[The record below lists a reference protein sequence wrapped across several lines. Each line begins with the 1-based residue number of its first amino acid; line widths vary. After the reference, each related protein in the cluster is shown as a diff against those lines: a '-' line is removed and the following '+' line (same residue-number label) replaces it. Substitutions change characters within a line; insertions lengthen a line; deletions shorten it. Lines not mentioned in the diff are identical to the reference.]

1 MSLNS
6 IFNSLWNMDLTF
18 IVNFLLV
25 LFSLFASLVVFTI
38 LLVYLLPNKIIERYD
53 NLSELQKN
61 IIVIILI
68 IIVTM
73 ILSFVLSIL
82 GIK

>member
-25 LFSLFASLVVFTI
+25 IFSVLTI
-38 LLVYLLPNKIIERYD
+38 LGLLLIFLDYLLPKKIIERYD
-53 NLSELQKN
+53 NLSDPQKS
-61 IIVIILI
+61 ILVIIFI

-82 GIK
+82 GLE

>member
-25 LFSLFASLVVFTI
+25 TFSLLTI
-38 LLVYLLPNKIIERYD
+38 LGLLLIFLDYLLPKKIIERYD
-53 NLSELQKN
+53 NLSDPQKS
-61 IIVIILI
+61 ILVIIFI

-82 GIK
+82 GLE

>member
-61 IIVIILI
+61 IIVSILI

>member
-18 IVNFLLV
+18 IVNYLLV
-25 LFSLFASLVVFTI
+25 LFSLFASLAVFTI
-38 LLVYLLPNKIIERYD
+38 FLVYLLPNKIIERYD

-61 IIVIILI
+61 IIAIILI

-73 ILSFVLSIL
+73 ISSFVLSIL

>member
-1 MSLNS
+1 MSLYS

-25 LFSLFASLVVFTI
+25 TFSLLTI
-38 LLVYLLPNKIIERYD
+38 LGLLLIFLDYLLPKKIIERYD

>member
-25 LFSLFASLVVFTI
+25 TFSLLTI
-38 LLVYLLPNKIIERYD
+38 LGLLLIFLDYLLPKKIIERYD
-53 NLSELQKN
+53 NLSELQKSILV
-61 IIVIILI
+61 IIVT

-73 ILSFVLSIL
+73 IFSFVLSIL
-82 GIK
+82 GL

>member
-25 LFSLFASLVVFTI
+25 IFSVLTI
-38 LLVYLLPNKIIERYD
+38 LGLLLFFLDFLLTKKIIERFD
-53 NLSELQKN
+53 NLSDPQK
-61 IIVIILI
+61 IILVIIFT

-82 GIK
+82 GLE

>member
-25 LFSLFASLVVFTI
+25 IFSVLTI
-38 LLVYLLPNKIIERYD
+38 LGLLLIFLDYLLPKKIIERYD
-53 NLSELQKN
+53 NLSDPQKS
-61 IIVIILI
+61 ILVIIFI

>member
-25 LFSLFASLVVFTI
+25 TFSLLTI
-38 LLVYLLPNKIIERYD
+38 LGLLLIFLDYLLPKKIIERYD

-61 IIVIILI
+61 IIVIIII
-68 IIVTM
+68 IIVAM
-73 ILSFVLSIL
+73 IFSFVLSIL
-82 GIK
+82 GL

>member
-18 IVNFLLV
+18 IFEFLLLTLSFLV
-25 LFSLFASLVVFTI
+25 SLAVFTI
-38 LLVYLLPNKIIERYD
+38 ALFYLLPNKIIERYA

-61 IIVIILI
+61 IIVIIILI
-68 IIVTM
+68 LVARIFF
-73 ILSFVLSIL
+73 FVLSIL

>member
-25 LFSLFASLVVFTI
+25 TFSLLTI
-38 LLVYLLPNKIIERYD
+38 LGLLLIFLDYMYMIQY
-53 NLSELQKN
+53 N
-61 IIVIILI
+61 IHYFQL
-68 IIVTM
+68 
-73 ILSFVLSIL
+73 LFRANPPRSI
-82 GIK
+82 